1 MSNEDERIR
10 QAVENTEILRTPKQN
25 LFTFGTTNIHYYL
38 VTEPAYS
45 DMIGDATETVIREG
59 RVRAEKPK
67 IVTPHYLYGLD
78 GFSDD
83 ARRYVEQLIETY
95 GPNMPGLL
103 YTYRNEPGDMNIV
116 SDHWRSVVE
125 KLNARID
132 DKGDPMAAII
142 KGTDELWDIALMK
155 FIFELTRRSVSGNV
169 GQLNARGLLKVDDQG
184 IPADARRRIEE
195 LFGEVRCGE
204 TAAAVLKEELD
215 RWGVFEEYQD
225 RFLGIFRK

>member
-1 MSNEDERIR
+1 MSNEDEKIR
-10 QAVENTEILRTPKQN
+10 NAVENTEILRTPRQD
-25 LFTFGTTNIHYYL
+25 LYTFGTTNIYYYL
-38 VTEPAYS
+38 VTEPSYS
-45 DMIGDATETVIREG
+45 GLFGDATETVIREG
-59 RVRAEKPK
+59 RVRAERPR

-78 GFSDD
+78 GFSTD
-83 ARRYVEQLIETY
+83 ARRYFEQLIETY

-103 YTYRNEPGDMNIV
+103 YTYRNEPGEMNIV

-132 DKGDPMAAII
+132 DKGDQMAAII
-142 KGTDELWDIALMK
+142 KGTDELWDVALMK
-155 FIFELTRRSVSGNV
+155 FIFELTRRSLSGNV
-169 GQLNARGLLKVDDQG
+169 GQLDARGLLKVDDQG

-195 LFGEVRCGE
+195 LFGEVRRGE

-215 RWGVFEEYQD
+215 RWGLFEEYQD

>member
-25 LFTFGTTNIHYYL
+25 LFTFGTTNIYYYL

-45 DMIGDATETVIREG
+45 DLISDVAETVIREG
-59 RVRAEKPK
+59 RVRAERPK
-67 IVTPHYLYGLD
+67 IVTPRYLSNLE

-83 ARRYVEQLIETY
+83 ARHYFEQLIETY
-95 GPNMPGLL
+95 GPSMPGLL
-103 YTYRNEPGDMNIV
+103 YAYRNEPGEMNIV

-132 DKGDPMAAII
+132 DKGDQLAAII

-155 FIFELTRRSVSGNV
+155 FIFELTRRSLSGNV
-169 GQLNARGLLKVDDQG
+169 GQMEARGLLNVDEKG
-184 IPADARRRIEE
+184 LPADARRRIEE
-195 LFGEVRCGE
+195 LFGEVRRGE

-215 RWGVFEEYQD
+215 RWGVFEDYQD

>member
-10 QAVENTEILRTPKQN
+10 QAVESTEILRTPKQN

-45 DMIGDATETVIREG
+45 DLIGDATETVIREG
-59 RVRAEKPK
+59 RVRAERPK
-67 IVTPHYLYGLD
+67 IVTPHYLSNLD

-83 ARRYVEQLIETY
+83 ARRYFEQLVEAY

-103 YTYRNEPGDMNIV
+103 YTYRNEPGEMNIV
-116 SDHWRSVVE
+116 SDHWRSVVD
-125 KLNARID
+125 KLNTRID
-132 DKGDPMAAII
+132 DKGDQLAAII
-142 KGTDELWDIALMK
+142 KGTDDLWDIALMK
-155 FIFELTRRSVSGNV
+155 FIFELTRRSLSGNV
-169 GQLNARGLLKVDDQG
+169 GQLDARGLLSVDDQG

-195 LFGEVRCGE
+195 LFGEVRRGE
-204 TAAAVLKEELD
+204 TAAAILKEELD
-215 RWGVFEEYQD
+215 RWGVFEDYQD

>member
-10 QAVENTEILRTPKQN
+10 QAVESTEILRTPKQN

-45 DMIGDATETVIREG
+45 DLIGDTTETVIREG
-59 RVRAEKPK
+59 QVRAERPK

-78 GFSDD
+78 GFSDN
-83 ARRYVEQLIETY
+83 ARRYFEQLIEAY

-132 DKGDPMAAII
+132 DKGDQLAAII
-142 KGTDELWDIALMK
+142 KGTDDLWDIALMK
-155 FIFELTRRSVSGNV
+155 FIFELTRRSLSGNV
-169 GQLNARGLLKVDDQG
+169 GQLDARGLLKVDDQG

-195 LFGEVRCGE
+195 LFGEVRRGE
-204 TAAAVLKEELD
+204 TAAAALKEELD
-215 RWGVFEEYQD
+215 RWGVFEDYQD

>member
-1 MSNEDERIR
+1 MSNEDEKIR
-10 QAVENTEILRTPKQN
+10 NAVENTEILRTPRQG
-25 LFTFGTTNIHYYL
+25 LYTFGTTNIYYYL

-45 DMIGDATETVIREG
+45 GLIGDATETVIREG
-59 RVRAEKPK
+59 RVRAERPR

-83 ARRYVEQLIETY
+83 ARRYFEQLIEAH

-103 YTYRNEPGDMNIV
+103 YTYRNEPGEMNIV

-132 DKGDPMAAII
+132 DKGDPLAAII
-142 KGTDELWDIALMK
+142 KGTDELWDVALMK
-155 FIFELTRRSVSGNV
+155 FIFELTRRSLSGNV
-169 GQLNARGLLKVDDQG
+169 GQLNAKGLLKVDDQG
-184 IPADARRRIEE
+184 VPADARRQIEE
-195 LFGEVRCGE
+195 LFGEVRRGE

-215 RWGVFEEYQD
+215 RWGLFEEYQD

>member
-45 DMIGDATETVIREG
+45 DLIGDTTETVIREG
-59 RVRAEKPK
+59 QVRAERPK

-78 GFSDD
+78 GFSDN
-83 ARRYVEQLIETY
+83 ARRYFEQLIEAY

-132 DKGDPMAAII
+132 DKGDQLAAII

-155 FIFELTRRSVSGNV
+155 FIFELTRRSLSGNV
-169 GQLNARGLLKVDDQG
+169 GQLDAKGLLKVDDQG

-195 LFGEVRCGE
+195 LFGEVRRGE
-204 TAAAVLKEELD
+204 TAAAFLKEELD
-215 RWGVFEEYQD
+215 RWGVFEDYQD
-225 RFLGIFRK
+225 RFLAIFRK

>member
-10 QAVENTEILRTPKQN
+10 QAVESTEILRTPKQN

-45 DMIGDATETVIREG
+45 DLIGDATETVIREG
-59 RVRAEKPK
+59 RVRAERPK
-67 IVTPHYLYGLD
+67 IVTPHYLSNLD

-83 ARRYVEQLIETY
+83 ARRYFEQLVEAY

-103 YTYRNEPGDMNIV
+103 YTYRNEPGEMNIV
-116 SDHWRSVVE
+116 SDHWRSVVD
-125 KLNARID
+125 KLNTRID
-132 DKGDPMAAII
+132 DKGDQLAAII
-142 KGTDELWDIALMK
+142 KGTDDLWDIALMK
-155 FIFELTRRSVSGNV
+155 FIFELTRRSLSGNV
-169 GQLNARGLLKVDDQG
+169 GQLDARGLLSVDDQG

-195 LFGEVRCGE
+195 LFGEVRRGE

-215 RWGVFEEYQD
+215 RWGVFEDYQD

>member
-45 DMIGDATETVIREG
+45 DLIGDATETVIREG
-59 RVRAEKPK
+59 QVRADRPK

-83 ARRYVEQLIETY
+83 ARRYFEQLIEAH

-103 YTYRNEPGDMNIV
+103 YTYHNEPGDMNIV
-116 SDHWRSVVE
+116 SDHWRAVVE

-132 DKGDPMAAII
+132 DKGDQLAAII

-169 GQLNARGLLKVDDQG
+169 GQLDARGLLKIDDQG

-195 LFGEVRCGE
+195 LFGEVGRGE

-215 RWGVFEEYQD
+215 RWGVFEDYQD